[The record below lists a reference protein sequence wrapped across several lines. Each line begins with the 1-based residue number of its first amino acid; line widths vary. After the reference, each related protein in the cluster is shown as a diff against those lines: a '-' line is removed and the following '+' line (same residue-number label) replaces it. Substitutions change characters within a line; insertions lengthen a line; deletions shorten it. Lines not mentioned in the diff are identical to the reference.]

1 MTATSTRTALMLLL
15 LGFCRPAA
23 AGPGDTPLPTF
34 ADGKP
39 AQAVYVA
46 LGVIKNN
53 NLETD
58 VVCTSLDG
66 SPVDIGFQV
75 FDETG
80 ALRNNVAAPG
90 TLCNGGTRAGLA
102 CTVDNSLDTVNGCP
116 GAVCPACCV
125 LGSGAILA
133 VAPGRTVTRSV
144 TMTSRTVRAMRPSC
158 EGQRQ

>member
-15 LGFCRPAA
+15 LGLSRPAA

-39 AQAVYVA
+39 AQAVYLA

-90 TLCNGGTRAGLA
+90 TLCNGGTRSRLAGSGG
-102 CTVDNSLDTVNGCP
+102 DNPHTRHRRPGGGRSAWCGFGH
-116 GAVCPACCV
+116 GAVLP
-125 LGSGAILA
+125 
-133 VAPGRTVTRSV
+133 
-144 TMTSRTVRAMRPSC
+144 
-158 EGQRQ
+158 

>member
-1 MTATSTRTALMLLL
+1 MTHKRARNLAGIAILAGALAQAHSTQ
-15 LGFCRPAA
+15 

-75 FDETG
+75 FDETVIRLPEFHAAACFVVDPDG
-80 ALRNNVAAPG
+80 QLIELVQSPGDPAAPP
-90 TLCNGGTRAGLA
+90 RA
-102 CTVDNSLDTVNGCP
+102 D
-116 GAVCPACCV
+116 
-125 LGSGAILA
+125 
-133 VAPGRTVTRSV
+133 
-144 TMTSRTVRAMRPSC
+144 
-158 EGQRQ
+158 

>member
-15 LGFCRPAA
+15 RGLCRPGA

-90 TLCNGGTRAGLA
+90 TLCNGGTRSRLA
-102 CTVDNSLDTVNGCP
+102 CTGGNSLHTPNRCP
-116 GAVCPACCV
+116 GAGCPAGCGF
-125 LGSGAILA
+125 GSGGGLA
-133 VAPGRTVTRSV
+133 
-144 TMTSRTVRAMRPSC
+144 
-158 EGQRQ
+158 

>member
-15 LGFCRPAA
+15 LGLSRPAA

-90 TLCNGGTRAGLA
+90 TLCNGGTRSGLA
-102 CTVDNSLDTVNGCP
+102 WKVGKKPDTRHGRP
-116 GAVCPACCV
+116 GAGWPAGGV
-125 LGSGAILA
+125 VGGGGSLPRRPGGAGA
-133 VAPGRTVTRSV
+133 GRTGGDPAPR
-144 TMTSRTVRAMRPSC
+144 R
-158 EGQRQ
+158 

>member
-15 LGFCRPAA
+15 LGLSRPAA

-80 ALRNNVAAPG
+80 GLRNNVAAPG
-90 TLCNGGTRAGLA
+90 TLCNGGTRSRPAG
-102 CTVDNSLDTVNGCP
+102 TGGNNPDTP
-116 GAVCPACCV
+116 TTWSGAGSPAVGV
-125 LGSGAILA
+125 LGGGA
-133 VAPGRTVTRSV
+133 
-144 TMTSRTVRAMRPSC
+144 
-158 EGQRQ
+158 

>member
-80 ALRNNVAAPG
+80 ALRNNVAGPG
-90 TLCNGGTRAGLA
+90 TLCNGGTR
-102 CTVDNSLDTVNGCP
+102 P
-116 GAVCPACCV
+116 RPAIRRPR
-125 LGSGAILA
+125 AA
-133 VAPGRTVTRSV
+133 
-144 TMTSRTVRAMRPSC
+144 SRRRPW
-158 EGQRQ
+158 

>member
-1 MTATSTRTALMLLL
+1 MTGAPTRTVLLLLL
-15 LGFCRPAA
+15 LGLSRPAA

-90 TLCNGGTRAGLA
+90 TLCNGGTRPRPAGSRGQKHENPQRL
-102 CTVDNSLDTVNGCP
+102 SRGGP
-116 GAVCPACCV
+116 AVV
-125 LGSGAILA
+125 
-133 VAPGRTVTRSV
+133 
-144 TMTSRTVRAMRPSC
+144 
-158 EGQRQ
+158 

>member
-1 MTATSTRTALMLLL
+1 MTHKRARTLAGIAILAGALAQA
-15 LGFCRPAA
+15 PSAQ

-58 VVCTSLDG
+58 VVCTSLEG

-90 TLCNGGTRAGLA
+90 TLCNGGTRSGLA
-102 CTVDNSLDTVNGCP
+102 CTVDNSLD
-116 GAVCPACCV
+116 AV
-125 LGSGAILA
+125 G
-133 VAPGRTVTRSV
+133 
-144 TMTSRTVRAMRPSC
+144 
-158 EGQRQ
+158 